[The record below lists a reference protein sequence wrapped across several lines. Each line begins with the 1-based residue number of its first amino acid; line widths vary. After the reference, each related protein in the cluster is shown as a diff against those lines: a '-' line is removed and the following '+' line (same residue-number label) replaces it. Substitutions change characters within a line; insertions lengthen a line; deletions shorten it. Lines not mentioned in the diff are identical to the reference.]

1 MWEHLENTK
10 VKKRRRYGRRSVT
23 FGNMEK
29 KKSYIEEMES
39 QRAEIIRLILHRA
52 TLDFV

>member
-1 MWEHLENTK
+1 MWEPLENTK

-29 KKSYIEEMES
+29 KNVASKK
-39 QRAEIIRLILHRA
+39 
-52 TLDFV
+52 